1 MCEGF
6 ASAVDPPFS
15 EGVELLFERLL
26 ALPEGRRTLV
36 AIAGAPGSGKS
47 TLADEVVIRLNDDE
61 GRKAA
66 VLPMDGYHFDDG
78 LLRALGLLERKGAPD
93 TFDVSGLWHMLRRLK
108 DNTEEAVAVPVFD
121 RELEI
126 ARGAARLIP
135 QSTDI
140 IVVEGNYLLS
150 DEQPWASLAP
160 LFDLT
165 VLLDVPEPVLRQRL
179 VGRWREHGH
188 SGSEALARAEGN
200 DLPNGRYVREKSHAP
215 DIVLRSAA

>member
-93 TFDVSGLWHMLRRLK
+93 TFDVSGLWHMLRRPPRYCPS
-108 DNTEEAVAVPVFD
+108 A
-121 RELEI
+121 
-126 ARGAARLIP
+126 GAAYATTR
-135 QSTDI
+135 SRRTCR
-140 IVVEGNYLLS
+140 VVAY
-150 DEQPWASLAP
+150 AAP
-160 LFDLT
+160 
-165 VLLDVPEPVLRQRL
+165 
-179 VGRWREHGH
+179 
-188 SGSEALARAEGN
+188 AEGQY
-200 DLPNGRYVREKSHAP
+200 R
-215 DIVLRSAA
+215 